1 MEQRALT
8 ILFVGN
14 KPSDETIL
22 KIQNVLSKGTFSH
35 PEDVKIFA
43 CTEENLAKMM
53 AKEIMKQH
61 SCPISEEDVTVTEAV
76 KTLAKEYPF
85 SDDTAF
91 VIHFG
96 RNIPEI
102 YGRVKYGKAI
112 QHDVNVIKNIKI
124 ILNNNILG
132 TIAIKNNGGT
142 DNTINIIRKIFNN
155 YFDEKG
161 NAR

>member
-1 MEQRALT
+1 MEQQALV

-14 KPSDETIL
+14 RPSDETVL
-22 KIQNVLSKGTFSH
+22 NIQSALTKGTFSH
-35 PEDVKIFA
+35 PDDVKIFA
-43 CTEENLAKMM
+43 IREEDLAKMI

-61 SCPISEEDVTVTEAV
+61 SYPISKEDVTVAEAA

-102 YGRVKYGKAI
+102 YGRMKYGKAI

-124 ILNNNILG
+124 ILNNNTLG

-142 DNTINIIRKIFNN
+142 DNTINIIRRIFNN